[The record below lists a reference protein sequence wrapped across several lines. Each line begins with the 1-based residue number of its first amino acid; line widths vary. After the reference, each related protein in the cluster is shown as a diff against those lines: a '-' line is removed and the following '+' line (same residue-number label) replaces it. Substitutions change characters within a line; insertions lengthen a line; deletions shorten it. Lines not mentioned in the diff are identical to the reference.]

1 MSNTRR
7 PRNLSQHSGQSSP
20 KATQAVVVVVA
31 LLCVGA
37 VIALALVL
45 GGGGGS
51 SKPAAS
57 GTSSPTTTASA
68 PTSTT
73 ASTGAPTV
81 AGLHCKAAPALPAKP
96 TSFKSPPP
104 KSLADKATWDATVA
118 TNCGDITVQLDGK
131 AAPQTVASFLF
142 LARKGFFDDSPCH
155 RLTTSGLYVLQC
167 GDPTGTGSGGPGYG
181 FGIENAPKSG
191 SFPAG
196 TVAMA
201 RATSPNSNGSQFFVV
216 YKDTSLPTQGGGYSI
231 FGKVTKGL
239 GIVKALARAGVAAG
253 GSSQTDGAPAQPIS
267 ILGVTVKK
275 A

>member
-45 GGGGGS
+45 GGGGNS
-51 SKPAAS
+51 TPAAS
-57 GTSSPTTTASA
+57 GTSSPTATASA
-68 PTSTT
+68 PTSTST
-73 ASTGAPTV
+73 STGAPSV
-81 AGLHCKAAPALPAKP
+81 AGLNCKAAPALQAKP
-96 TSFKSPPP
+96 KSFKSPPP

-131 AAPQTVASFLF
+131 AAPQTVSSFIF

-216 YKDTSLPTQGGGYSI
+216 YKNTSLPTQGGGYSI

-239 GIVKALARAGVAAG
+239 AIVKALAKAGVAAG
-253 GSSQTDGAPAQPIS
+253 GSSQIDGAPAQPIS
-267 ILGVTVKK
+267 ILGVTVKM